1 MFVRG
6 VIIVV
11 TKGIPPCSLR
21 ILHKVLIWNFVLR
34 CNKRQWTVLVI
45 TQDNESIKP
54 YLVMSIRELL
64 IVSNIV
70 RTGSLLSDIVSEK
83 EVIFDKFDFELQ
95 N

>member
-1 MFVRG
+1 M
-6 VIIVV
+6 
-11 TKGIPPCSLR
+11 
-21 ILHKVLIWNFVLR
+21 
-34 CNKRQWTVLVI
+34 VI